1 MVYQPKSNTYI
12 FCTTSPSVDDL
23 GLPYGVLANAIL
35 ASGRGVQGNRFF
47 SITQWRSMSI
57 IKPTYETAKCK
68 HCGKEFQRNAKASR
82 KAQCCRSVKCTKLAK
97 LLRSPGKPVGF
108 ESVPNSPSKY
118 RAMIDYH
125 GSYQQ

>member
-1 MVYQPKSNTYI
+1 
-12 FCTTSPSVDDL
+12 
-23 GLPYGVLANAIL
+23 
-35 ASGRGVQGNRFF
+35 
-47 SITQWRSMSI
+47 MST
-57 IKPTYETAKCK
+57 IKPNYETAKCK

-125 GSYQQ
+125 GNYQA